1 MFTTQEVVNA
11 EISYRMEQARDA
23 ARRAQV
29 QRPSFFGRLFTKRAP
44 RARSSVITSGRPV
57 SARI

>member
-11 EISYRMEQARDA
+11 EISYRLEQARDA

-29 QRPSFFGRLFTKRAP
+29 ERPSFFGRLFARAP
-44 RARSSVITSGRPV
+44 RTRSSVITRGRPV

>member
-29 QRPSFFGRLFTKRAP
+29 SRPSFLARLFTRTP
-44 RARSSVITSGRPV
+44 RARSTVVTRGRPA